1 VWRLVARESKA
12 RREMRS
18 YGLIYDDNTEEEE
31 ALMSLGSW
39 RLIYDGNSKEKMSW
53 WLHSWL
59 YM

>member
-1 VWRLVARESKA
+1 MARESKA